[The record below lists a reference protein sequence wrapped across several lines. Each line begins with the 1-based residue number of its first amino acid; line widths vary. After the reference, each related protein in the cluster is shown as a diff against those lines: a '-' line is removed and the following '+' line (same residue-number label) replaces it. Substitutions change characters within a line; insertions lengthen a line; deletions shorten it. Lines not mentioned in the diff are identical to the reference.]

1 MTYPEQPAMNA
12 SKRLSSPT
20 VFSIALPTWGTC
32 IIACFCPCVTYG
44 QNQQRAENKEGCF
57 MDAAMYCIASSC
69 GFQSCIGCMGRG
81 HVRAVSNITNDSSVA
96 DCLTHLCCSPCAL
109 TQEKRELDIIGK

>member
-12 SKRLSSPT
+12 
-20 VFSIALPTWGTC
+20 
-32 IIACFCPCVTYG
+32 
-44 QNQQRAENKEGCF
+44 NQQRAENKEGCF